1 MLEPGKLYRT
11 FSFDN
16 PVNFGSSGV
25 ITGLNDPTNTLEVKY
40 VSGVSMANHTVTFSP
55 ASGDWAAKEGFIIVG
70 TGVPGEYYP
79 VQPATGTPAARTNNL
94 KGSGNGTITFGA
106 TTGGTEHI
114 DLSSSGF
121 RYFIM
126 KGGDFYYCTGA
137 SADESDAKSWL
148 FSDWDDVPN
157 TTAWDR

>member
-1 MLEPGKLYRT
+1 MLEPGKQYRT

-79 VQPATGTPAARTNNL
+79 VQPATTTLTERPNNL
-94 KGSGNGTITFGA
+94 KGSGNGTIT
-106 TTGGTEHI
+106 
-114 DLSSSGF
+114 
-121 RYFIM
+121 
-126 KGGDFYYCTGA
+126 
-137 SADESDAKSWL
+137 
-148 FSDWDDVPN
+148 
-157 TTAWDR
+157 